1 MLDGHGSE
9 MSKKIRETRNRKN
22 NRSSIFDK
30 KEVLSRKYPNKIE
43 LKKYSTYQKQQL
55 AKKVNQLTE
64 DEQIRILIIG
74 GTLFIIFL
82 LILLINILK

>member
-43 LKKYSTYQKQQL
+43 LKKYSTYQKKQL

-74 GTLFIIFL
+74 GTLFVIFL